1 MAKGQK
7 TKTEITNKLLE
18 VFKDN
23 GAFLYNDGKEV
34 RVNFSEDGELV
45 QIKIALTAA
54 KTPVEPGDD
63 NAIPMTAAQN
73 EELSFPII
81 TTKEAKDTVVE
92 PTAEEKANLKQLLS
106 SLGLK

>member
-7 TKTEITNKLLE
+7 TKIEITNKLLE

-23 GAFLYNDGKEV
+23 GAFLYNDGKEI

-54 KTPVEPGDD
+54 KTPVEPGED
-63 NAIPMTAAQN
+63 NAIPAAQN
-73 EELSFPII
+73 EELSFPTI
-81 TTKEAKDTVVE
+81 TSKEVKDNIVE

-106 SLGLK
+106 SLGL